1 MTATAFT
8 HADVLRRIADDQP
21 IPSHIKFAS
30 EFGADPSNFRRTL
43 KALEAEGVILRPEGE
58 RPSLTDLGRQIL
70 RGVDVAEGR
79 ADGAGAPAA
88 TRWPIDK
95 IRPNPA
101 NRAIDAE
108 GIEDMADSILGI
120 GDIIQPLTLTPPDA
134 NGVRM
139 ILAGERRWRGVR
151 RLMDRDAEAHNE
163 EVLNGGL
170 VAFNPSLPPALE
182 AGVPFVERAADDA
195 EAILITIIENGQR
208 EDLTPWEDAQQLLK
222 LAEATGWS
230 GAEIARRTGR
240 LSETRKNGAKD
251 VQDKLKIARQ
261 ATPEQIEDY
270 QRTGSW
276 DVLRNA
282 ALGRKPADPDQ
293 RSMLP
298 TAPPTYPLQLFLV
311 EAALRGDDQAG
322 VWDADQ
328 ALRTGMDW
336 PASWD
341 DGWFTYAALSG
352 HFRLTAKAT
361 DWLGAIGLGD
371 DAEETYRQIA
381 ALAGCAPAPGVWNSV
396 QLHDD
401 VDGYVR
407 PRNVGLVIPA
417 LGSPS
422 ESLCTYVAGQ
432 PYQGRFDRR
441 NPDRT
446 VADVAPDLVA
456 VGGFGSIY
464 DAAEPGTLETLA
476 LPWSRP
482 GKYSPHRFPQ
492 AQIEIAKLRGADA
505 WVSSGGYSLSDIGN
519 HNRLSGVARTTSAFP
534 DRRTALMAAID
545 DIAEDITRNKN
556 GKIPVAIADWLQN
569 PTPAGPHVVNHVDYL
584 NASRA
589 AEARRAAGIDPT
601 PRANYGAAPA
611 DPAPAETPA
620 PDVLSERARLALV
633 ELSIKVKR
641 APVAVIPGKPA
652 LTSLDGVTSQ
662 AWLAY
667 GARIGQ
673 YWLDPVAN
681 ELTRLGLIRIQ
692 HLPDHHAPVA
702 ILTHDGLDRLSAIDH
717 NVPPNMLDQ
726 GLALKAATGTIAP
739 PDGVTYVTPWLERE
753 VEPEVAAPEAS
764 APEAPP
770 VDDTDHWS
778 RDAAAVREDKA
789 LLDRIHDFFV
799 IRDDIDEDAARA
811 LMAELKV
818 TGPFTEDGDA
828 GIVATI
834 DGDAA
839 SLAYVDVE
847 RELPPERARGLAL
860 MAAWALEVV
869 FGEAAQAAAP
879 EVEAV
884 EVRAPDQPAV
894 PIRKSIHP
902 DYLVCLED
910 GRKFKSLKR
919 HLRTRYNLSP
929 DEYIARWGLP
939 KDYPMQAP
947 NYARARAELAAKMG
961 LGGGSR

>member
-21 IPSHIKFAS
+21 IPSHIAFAG

-43 KALEAEGVILRPEGE
+43 KALEAEGLILRPDGE
-58 RPSLTDLGRQIL
+58 RPGLTDLGRQVL
-70 RGVDVAEGR
+70 HGVDIAEGR
-79 ADGAGAPAA
+79 AVAAGEAA
-88 TRWPIDK
+88 LTRWPVDK

-151 RLMDRDAEAHNE
+151 RLMDRDAEA
-163 EVLNGGL
+163 
-170 VAFNPSLPPALE
+170 LPPALAE
-182 AGVPFVERAADDA
+182 GVPFVERAADDA

-261 ATPEQIEDY
+261 ATPDQIAEYD
-270 QRTGSW
+270 RTGSW
-276 DVLRNA
+276 DALRNA

-298 TAPPTYPLQLFLV
+298 AAPPTYPLQLFLV

-328 ALRTGMDW
+328 ALRSGMDW
-336 PASWD
+336 PASWE

-381 ALAGCAPAPGVWNSV
+381 ALAGCTPAPGVWNSP

-401 VDGYVR
+401 APSTGVAVAGLTEWEQEQRARIWPACDALSAKQLLVLLETADKSIRWPYAGVVGRGTVCGPFHPDPTKTADHLVKNIGFGFASGAGKPSHAMVGAASWDWLVHKGYVADEGIVPYR
-407 PRNVGLVIPA
+407 LGLARQEA
-417 LGSPS
+417 LGI
-422 ESLCTYVAGQ
+422 
-432 PYQGRFDRR
+432 GR
-441 NPDRT
+441 
-446 VADVAPDLVA
+446 
-456 VGGFGSIY
+456 
-464 DAAEPGTLETLA
+464 E
-476 LPWSRP
+476 
-482 GKYSPHRFPQ
+482 
-492 AQIEIAKLRGADA
+492 AQLRA
-505 WVSSGGYSLSDIGN
+505 SGRYW
-519 HNRLSGVARTTSAFP
+519 T
-534 DRRTALMAAID
+534 
-545 DIAEDITRNKN
+545 
-556 GKIPVAIADWLQN
+556 DWLN
-569 PTPAGPHVVNHVDYL
+569 LEPAVTPTGPHVVNGVDYL

-601 PRANYGAAPA
+601 PRANYGAAQA
-611 DPAPAETPA
+611 DPAPAETA
-620 PDVLSERARLALV
+620 TPDILSDRARLALV

-641 APVAVIPGKPA
+641 APIAVAQGKPV
-652 LTSLDGVTSQ
+652 LTSLDGLTSQ
-662 AWLAY
+662 EWLAY
-667 GARIGQ
+667 GARIGR

-702 ILTHDGLDRLSAIDH
+702 ILTHDGLERLSTLDH

-726 GLALKAATGTIAP
+726 GLALKAATGSIDP
-739 PDGVTYVTPWLERE
+739 PVGMTYVTEWLDKE
-753 VEPEVAAPEAS
+753 VEPEAPAPEAS
-764 APEAPP
+764 THDAAPQ
-770 VDDTDHWS
+770 DDTDHWS
-778 RDAAAVREDKA
+778 RDAAAVEADEA
-789 LLDRIHDFFV
+789 LLDDAQQAL
-799 IRDDIDEDAARA
+799 EDRAITRAQARA
-811 LMAELKV
+811 ILDRLGV

-828 GIVATI
+828 GIVANI

-839 SLAYVDVE
+839 SLAFVDVD
-847 RELPPERARGLAL
+847 RALPPERARAIAMLV
-860 MAAWALEVV
+860 AWACRIA
-869 FGEAAQAAAP
+869 FSEA
-879 EVEAV
+879 
-884 EVRAPDQPAV
+884 
-894 PIRKSIHP
+894 
-902 DYLVCLED
+902 L
-910 GRKFKSLKR
+910 
-919 HLRTRYNLSP
+919 
-929 DEYIARWGLP
+929 
-939 KDYPMQAP
+939 
-947 NYARARAELAAKMG
+947 
-961 LGGGSR
+961 